1 MCKTFGSAQSFNAAH
16 RQADEGCNKS
26 SLHSSHMNTRR
37 EEGRQRAAQGNR
49 CVAHEC
55 AHSVGPGG
63 DQPCMCTCIC
73 RVYICLLPLTYVGSA
88 PDRFV
93 TTQGQGP
100 ITSEIFDP
108 RKQTNKTLTSSPAH
122 PPESY
127 ATPDHLPPKSLFSLA
142 RVLSQV
148 ICALLMR
155 SNKSP
160 RIASRGCRSA
170 NASCICSPRSR
181 CCIVCV
187 LCVCVCV
194 CVCVYVCMCV
204 YVCVCICICVCV

>member
-1 MCKTFGSAQSFNAAH
+1 MKS
-16 RQADEGCNKS
+16 CNKS
-26 SLHSSHMNTRR
+26 SLNSSHMNTRR

-73 RVYICLLPLTYVGSA
+73 RVYICLLLLTYVGSA
-88 PDRFV
+88 QDRFV
-93 TTQGQGP
+93 TTQGQGL

-187 LCVCVCV
+187 FVCVLCVCCVCVCV
-194 CVCVYVCMCV
+194 CVCC
-204 YVCVCICICVCV
+204 